1 MRRAAPLGAAPTLK
15 HHFTRQLAR
24 RSALRMH
31 VVLIVLW
38 SLRGVWRATSC
49 CAAPVLYRRRASRS
63 STTGTTA
70 SSIRIDA
77 SGIVAA

>member
-1 MRRAAPLGAAPTLK
+1 MPLLAAPLGAAPTLK

-38 SLRGVWRATSC
+38 SLRG
-49 CAAPVLYRRRASRS
+49 
-63 STTGTTA
+63 
-70 SSIRIDA
+70 
-77 SGIVAA
+77 